1 MHAQK
6 MDSDTSKKLAEVLAN
21 TVPARIPSGNLK
33 DNAAF
38 VASPKDDVAETPPS
52 PPPSQYPQ
60 WYPKV
65 YRGCQWQDV

>member
-21 TVPARIPSGNLK
+21 TVPARIPSGDLK

-38 VASPKDDVAETPPS
+38 VASPKDDVAETPS
-52 PPPSQYPQ
+52 PPQYPQ

>member
-21 TVPARIPSGNLK
+21 TVPASIPSGDLK

-38 VASPKDDVAETPPS
+38 VASPKDDVAETPS
-52 PPPSQYPQ
+52 PPQYPQ

-65 YRGCQWQDV
+65 YRGCRWQDV